1 VKNLTKQRIADCIYA
16 NRDLITDNSIDTASV
31 ETLMSLTKAQLI
43 DIATSFGLD
52 PEKETANPFNSLL
65 QEQGLTTHLAKDG
78 SAYTTLALPLES
90 TNGILFKFTYLD
102 GTVNVSG
109 DIQLFRAYRDGL
121 VSVGDKLEFNFSDEN
136 DFVLYNAGAKLYS
149 NNSQLT
155 NPNSPQYNPTK
166 VSAGLLNKTV
176 NACLFASVEKDTVAK
191 DLLNKS
197 IINIA
202 DKYKISIPSAR
213 KLVRETKKSAMQ
225 VEIAETLASLFK

>member
-1 VKNLTKQRIADCIYA
+1 MKNLTKQVIADCIYA
-16 NRDLITDNSIDTASV
+16 NRDMITDNSIDTASV

-43 DIATSFGLD
+43 EIATTFGLD
-52 PEKETANPFNSLL
+52 PEKETANPFSSLL

-136 DFVLYNAGAKLYS
+136 DFVLYNVSAKLYS
-149 NNSQLT
+149 ANTQLT

-166 VSAGLLNKTV
+166 VSPGLLNKTV

-191 DLLNKS
+191 ELLNIS